1 MCRSAVIVALALT
14 LVAGAAPTAEAA
26 LVPPNPVCL
35 IKGCD
40 EEKSEPGKEKT
51 SSSCPLPAMVVC
63 AGGAVIDKAVGA
75 VGDVAGAGIEAAGG
89 AVMGGLTDWVAGGAA
104 WLVNRAARLL
114 ERSTRPALG
123 STWFQRQ
130 YRTMIGLA
138 VALSLAFLLAA
149 VLQASLR
156 HDVAGLARS
165 ALLALPASLL
175 LCFVAVTLVEVALGV
190 TDWMAAEV
198 LQRFERDT
206 QEFFADVGEVLV
218 PASITGSPLPG
229 FLLFLGAL
237 ATALATFVVWLEL
250 VMREAAIYVAVA
262 FLPLCLAAMIWGR
275 TAHWCRRL
283 VEVLSAII
291 LAKLT
296 IAVSV
301 ALAAG
306 AMGHARAGEGG
317 LTALMAGCAVML
329 IAALTPWLLLRL
341 VPIAESAGHLALH
354 RGSARAAV
362 GTAPGA
368 QTAAMVVRQ
377 SVLVAASPG
386 ALAGATRHQ
395 LAAGR
400 PAVAPPPPLPKASAI
415 NGRSRGANGGG
426 A

>member
-1 MCRSAVIVALALT
+1 MCRSAVVVALALA
-14 LVAGAAPTAEAA
+14 LMGAPAPPAQAA
-26 LVPPNPVCL
+26 LVPPSPICL
-35 IKGCD
+35 VKDCD
-40 EEKSEPGKEKT
+40 EEKAEPGKEKK

-63 AGGAVIDKAVGA
+63 AGGAVIDGAVGA

-130 YRTMIGLA
+130 YRAMIGLA
-138 VALSLAFLLAA
+138 VALSLASLLGAL
-149 VLQASLR
+149 LQATLR
-156 HDVAGLARS
+156 HDVAGMARS

-190 TDWMAAEV
+190 TDWMSAQV

-206 QEFFADVGEVLV
+206 GEFFADVGEVLV

-237 ATALATFVVWLEL
+237 VTALATFVVWLEL

-306 AMGHARAGEGG
+306 AMGHGRAGEGG

-341 VPIAESAGHLALH
+341 VPIAETAGHLALH
-354 RGSARAAV
+354 RGSARAAL

-386 ALAGATRHQ
+386 SLAGATRHQ

-400 PAVAPPPPLPKASAI
+400 PAVAPPPPLPRPSAI
-415 NGRSRGANGGG
+415 NGKSAGANGGG